1 MAPHRGRAH
10 KLSVMVPDRECPVGF
25 RLRALLPLTEI
36 PLSGFVY
43 LATMSESEDEHD

>member
-1 MAPHRGRAH
+1 MDDRDEVEHEAIPPSEATPSLDAPSSWAI
-10 KLSVMVPDRECPVGF
+10 PVKV
-25 RLRALLPLTEI
+25 